1 MKKILVLDNYD
12 SFTYNLVHYVR
23 EVKGF
28 QVDVIRNDQLQA
40 DEAGL
45 YDGIILSPGPGVPSE
60 AGNLLP
66 IIDACKEKKR
76 IFGVCLGLQAI
87 TEVYGGKILNISKV
101 YHGVAT
107 PIHLCEPVHY
117 LFQGLP
123 ETFLAGRYHSWI
135 ADKDHFPSCLRVDAY
150 DDEGSIM
157 ALSHRSYDVCGV
169 QFHPESILTPDGKA
183 MIVNWLNAF

>member
-28 QVDVIRNDQLQA
+28 QVDVVRNDQLQA
-40 DEAGL
+40 EEAGL
-45 YDGIILSPGPGVPSE
+45 YDGIILSPGPGIPSE

-87 TEVYGGKILNISKV
+87 TEVFGGKLLNISKV

-117 LFQGLP
+117 LFEGLP
-123 ETFLAGRYHSWI
+123 KTFLAGRYHSWI
-135 ADKDHFPSCLRVDAY
+135 ADQDHFPVCLRVDAY
-150 DDEGSIM
+150 DDQRSIM
-157 ALSHRSYDVCGV
+157 ALSHKSYDVCGV